1 MSSGMIGNLSISN
14 GGTLGQQNTVAGL
27 SPLPYAAQR
36 FPIDD
41 ELLGMFKVYKI
52 QNGYLLR
59 YGLSEGD
66 IWQTTYVGTAD
77 RIGEAVTSIL
87 VQRKLDDAN
96 NTK

>member
-1 MSSGMIGNLSISN
+1 MSVTIGNQPISN
-14 GGTLGQQNTVAGL
+14 GGLLGQQNTVTGL
-27 SPLPYAAQR
+27 SPFQYAAAR
-36 FPIDD
+36 ASVDD
-41 ELLGMFKVYKI
+41 EPLGTFKVYKI

-59 YGLSEGD
+59 YALSEGD
-66 IWQTTYVGTAD
+66 IWQTTYVGMAD